1 MTERGGKLKAATVE
15 AREKVR
21 FVSGSTQC
29 AAWHYRGSNRACVI
43 MAGGSAVTKEP
54 GTDLFAKRFHH
65 AGFSVLAFDYR
76 HLGESGG
83 HPRQVVPIRRQ
94 LADWGAAIGC
104 ATGLPGAEPGRV
116 AVWGFSLSGGHVLR
130 VAAGNPQVAAAIAQT
145 PLADGQAAGCRA
157 MRHTPLSFLR
167 RHLLDHSRTDR
178 PGSVP

>member
-1 MTERGGKLKAATVE
+1 MTAATVG

-29 AAWHYRGSNRACVI
+29 AAWHYRGSNGACVI

-83 HPRQVVPIRRQ
+83 HPRQVARARKQ
-94 LADWGAAIGC
+94 LADWEAAIGC
-104 ATGLPGAEPGRV
+104 AAGLPGVDPGRV
-116 AVWGFSLSGGHVLR
+116 AVWGFSLSGGHL
-130 VAAGNPQVAAAIAQT
+130 NYSCPDQ
-145 PLADGQAAGCRA
+145 
-157 MRHTPLSFLR
+157 S
-167 RHLLDHSRTDR
+167 
-178 PGSVP
+178 GSVP